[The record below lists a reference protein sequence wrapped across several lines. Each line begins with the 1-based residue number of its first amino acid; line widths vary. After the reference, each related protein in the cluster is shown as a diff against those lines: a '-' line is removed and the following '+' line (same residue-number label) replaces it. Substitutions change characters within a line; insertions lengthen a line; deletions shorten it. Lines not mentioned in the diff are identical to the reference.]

1 MTTTPTQRPQLPR
14 ELRRDAMWTFVLLG
28 LSALLWMLG
37 LPLSLMVL
45 ASGPATVSFAIS
57 ALINSRGV
65 VDAAAIRVWLGV
77 AIAMGG
83 LILLAGLG
91 LLLMRGPTEQFERCL
106 DRAITETARRECQVE
121 FEKARD
127 DLLKKYGAVTTR

>member
-1 MTTTPTQRPQLPR
+1 
-14 ELRRDAMWTFVLLG
+14 MWTFVLLG